1 MRTRKRSKKK
11 GINVKKKEGKK
22 KKNLGSVPDWHGI
35 NGHIM
40 YMYDE
45 ARRDRAT
52 RPTGLNVM

>member
-1 MRTRKRSKKK
+1 MK
-11 GINVKKKEGKK
+11 GINVKKEKEKKK
-22 KKNLGSVPDWHGI
+22 KKNLGLLPDWHGI
-35 NGHIM
+35 NVHIM